1 MRRDGRM
8 PLVRTARR
16 LAAVRI
22 NSRLEIQR
30 SIERRLG
37 TGGMT
42 RNRPLVVGVA
52 VVAAT
57 LVVGLG
63 SLLGR
68 PSPGQQPDLTLPR
81 PGLSVSTPDTPT
93 GLTLVATT
101 HVGGAFD
108 TALTNEPT
116 AGPAQSKLWFAES
129 AWWATLID
137 PATQELHIGRMDPTT
152 QRWVDT
158 GTLIDER
165 RHVRADA
172 LWDGTKLTIVTA
184 GSKPTASQAVRISQF
199 DYDRAAGQFVIEPD
213 LPLTLTAAGVDT
225 PVLAR
230 ESTGVLWLA
239 YVDQTG
245 LTLRHTM
252 GDVWHWSAAAQP
264 AFAGA
269 DGQVRAAAMT
279 ADGSQVTVVWN
290 RVADDTLRVGV
301 HADGADPGTWTTA
314 ETTVAGLRDAPGG
327 LSIRTDGHKRLFVA
341 LETVPD
347 RSSNASSL
355 APGAIVMIR
364 DADGTWSS
372 AQLGR
377 VKDHLTR
384 PVLALDEGHGILVAV
399 AFAGGSGTITYK
411 QSRLDRVSFE
421 SGRGADLVVSSTDT
435 GLRNPTSTKQPI
447 DLTTGLVVLGADD
460 QTGHYAHGWLATTE
474 PGASASPS
482 PSPAPSS
489 AGPSPSASSPPPA
502 PAVGGTILLHDTFD
516 PWTIGTRSP
525 RDWVASPRF
534 GGAGLVQVVAGP
546 SPTRHALLVRTTS
559 LAGYMRV
566 CSSFAST
573 AQGTV
578 AVTELFELTGVAK
591 SDTVIGS
598 IRGPHGEAAAV
609 DVTRHQ
615 LLAYYDRATKVTTS
629 IALRPGFWYR
639 STIVLRLASH
649 TYDWTVANAAG
660 RVIARVTGIHWREA
674 ATTALDTICVQA
686 PKGRGGSIALD
697 DVEVLR

>member
-1 MRRDGRM
+1 
-8 PLVRTARR
+8 
-16 LAAVRI
+16 
-22 NSRLEIQR
+22 
-30 SIERRLG
+30 
-37 TGGMT
+37 MT

-68 PSPGQQPDLTLPR
+68 PSPGPQPGSSTPPR
-81 PGLSVSTPDTPT
+81 PGLSASTPDRST
-93 GLTLVATT
+93 GLPLVATA
-101 HVGGAFD
+101 HVDGAFN
-108 TALTNEPT
+108 TTLTNEPT
-116 AGPAQSKLWFAES
+116 AGPAQSKLWFAAS

-137 PATQELHIGRMDPTT
+137 PATQELHIGRLDPAT

-165 RHVRADA
+165 RRVRADA

-199 DYDRAAGQFVIEPD
+199 HYDGAAGRFVIEPD
-213 LPLTLTAAGVDT
+213 LPLALTAAGVDT
-225 PVLAR
+225 PILAR

-245 LTLRHTM
+245 LILRHTL
-252 GDVWHWSAAAQP
+252 GDVWHWSPAEQP
-264 AFAGA
+264 AFAGP

-279 ADGSQVTVVWN
+279 ADGSQLTVAWN

-301 HADGADPGTWTTA
+301 HADGADPGAWSVA

-327 LSIRTDGHKRLFVA
+327 LSIRTDGNKRLFVA
-341 LETVPD
+341 FETVPD
-347 RSSNASSL
+347 RSSSAGSL

-399 AFAGGSGTITYK
+399 AFVGGSGTITYK

-435 GLRNPTSTKQPI
+435 GLRNPTSTKQSV

-460 QTGHYAHGWLATTE
+460 QTGHYAHGWLATRA
-474 PGASASPS
+474 PGPSASPS
-482 PSPAPSS
+482 PSSGS
-489 AGPSPSASSPPPA
+489 PSPSASSPPPA
-502 PAVGGTILLHDTFD
+502 PTVARTILLHDTFD
-516 PWTIGTRSP
+516 PWAIGARSP
-525 RDWVASPRF
+525 GDWVVSLRF

-559 LAGYMRV
+559 LAGYIRA
-566 CSSFAST
+566 CSTFAST
-573 AQGTV
+573 AQETV
-578 AVTELFELTGVAK
+578 AVTELFKLTGVGK

-598 IRGPHGEAAAV
+598 IRGPGGEAAAV
-609 DVTRHQ
+609 GVTRHEF
-615 LLAYYDRATKVTTS
+615 LAYHNGARKVTTAV
-629 IALRPGFWYR
+629 ALRPGIWYR
-639 STIVLRLASH
+639 STIVIKPASH
-649 TYDWTVANAAG
+649 TYDWTVTNAAG
-660 RVIARVTGIHWREA
+660 KAVTRITGIHWREA
-674 ATTALDTICVQA
+674 ATALGSLCVQS